1 MIGIPTDLEV
11 VSFKKTNI
19 NKVFYC
25 ISGHSVS
32 LHSETPKWGITILR
46 QICSAKMEN
55 TSGYLNSISVTDAAA
70 RNFSLA
76 TAFVASLG

>member
-55 TSGYLNSISVTDAAA
+55 TSGYLNSISVTDAAV
-70 RNFSLA
+70 A